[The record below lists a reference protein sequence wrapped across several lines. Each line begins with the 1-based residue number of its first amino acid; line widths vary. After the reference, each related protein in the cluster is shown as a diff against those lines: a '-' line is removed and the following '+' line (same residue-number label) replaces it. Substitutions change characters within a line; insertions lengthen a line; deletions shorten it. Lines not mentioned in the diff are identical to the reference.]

1 VVVAACGIACCETA
15 KPLNPLVYRDLRR
28 QRQPASRSIMPRW
41 GSEGHRGPLTFLGS
55 TRRPA
60 PKLVASTALCP
71 LAVVATD
78 QGCRSCGVALWVS
91 AQLVTPP
98 DGAAG
103 EWSDADS
110 VRVVTKQRH
119 GTSAGWHSGCRCP
132 LCRQAHSDTQRAFG
146 RARAQ
151 KRLPLE
157 LRQQVLDAIYAGQPF
172 RTTVR
177 DLGLTPNQV
186 WGLTKSDEGWSTA
199 LEAAMTAS
207 RRVDLQHGT
216 NAAYVKGCVCKECR
230 EHQRQRMAKNRG

>member
-41 GSEGHRGPLTFLGS
+41 GSEGHRGP
-55 TRRPA
+55 
-60 PKLVASTALCP
+60 
-71 LAVVATD
+71 
-78 QGCRSCGVALWVS
+78 
-91 AQLVTPP
+91 
-98 DGAAG
+98 
-103 EWSDADS
+103 
-110 VRVVTKQRH
+110 
-119 GTSAGWHSGCRCP
+119 
-132 LCRQAHSDTQRAFG
+132 
-146 RARAQ
+146 RAQ